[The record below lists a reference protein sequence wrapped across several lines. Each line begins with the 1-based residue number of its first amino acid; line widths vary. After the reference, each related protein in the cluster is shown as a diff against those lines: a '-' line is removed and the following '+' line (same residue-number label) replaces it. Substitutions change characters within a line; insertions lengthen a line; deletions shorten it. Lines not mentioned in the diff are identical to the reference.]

1 MVQGPVQVEP
11 ESEKPL
17 PGASPREDRPYLRPL
32 RPAPVGPL
40 AWVVGLLILLAGA
53 GVAYYFWRSDRFE
66 PLAGPPRAERP
77 ARPEAAAPPAA
88 PAIQHPLET
97 PSTPESLPPLAQS
110 DDLVREA
117 LARLLGSDALAALL
131 QPERIVARIVVT
143 VDNLPR
149 RSVPARMLPLRPV
162 PGNFQTTGGTAID
175 PRNAARYEA
184 YVALVR
190 ALDAR
195 AAVDLYVR
203 FYPLFQKSYA
213 ELGDP
218 RGYFNDRVVAAID
231 DLLAAPEV
239 KEPPALAR
247 PGVLYQFADPA
258 LESRSAGQKL
268 MLRIGAGNAAQVK
281 VKLREIRAELARR
294 RAR

>member
-1 MVQGPVQVEP
+1 MVQGTVQVEP
-11 ESEKPL
+11 EGEKPS

-32 RPAPVGPL
+32 RPAPLGPL
-40 AWVVGLLILLAGA
+40 AGVAGLAILLVGA

-66 PLAGPPRAERP
+66 PFAGPPRAEQP
-77 ARPEAAAPPAA
+77 AAPEAAVPPAA

-110 DDLVREA
+110 DGTVRDA
-117 LARLLGSDALAALL
+117 LAKLLGSDTLAALL

-149 RSVPARMLPLRPV
+149 RSVPARMLPLKPV
-162 PGNFQTTGGTAID
+162 PGTFQAAGGTALD
-175 PRNAARYEA
+175 ARNAARYA
-184 YVALVR
+184 PYVALVQ

-218 RGYFNDRVVAAID
+218 RGYFNDRVIAAID
-231 DLLAAPEV
+231 DLLAAPDA

-268 MLRIGAGNAAQVK
+268 MLRIGTGNAARVK
-281 VKLREIRAELARR
+281 VKLRELRAELAKH